1 MLMKM
6 SKYEFVG
13 GKNGGDEDRVTEWE
27 VGLPSIDDL
36 TSLSR
41 LLIPLELA
49 SVFSISPEP
58 YRTIVE
64 VNHSSQTTFS
74 TLHGV
79 NHSTAKGSLFETMNP
94 NPDSD

>member
-27 VGLPSIDDL
+27 VRLPSVYDL
-36 TSLSR
+36 TSLSQ

-49 SVFSISPEP
+49 LVFSISLEP
-58 YRTIVE
+58 YRTTVE
-64 VNHSSQTTFS
+64 VNRSSQTMFS
-74 TLHGV
+74 TLHRV

-94 NPDSD
+94 DPDPD

>member
-27 VGLPSIDDL
+27 VRLPSVDDL
-36 TSLSR
+36 TSLSQ

-49 SVFSISPEP
+49 LVFSISPEP
-58 YRTIVE
+58 YRTTVE
-64 VNHSSQTTFS
+64 VNRANNVLNSPWGQP
-74 TLHGV
+74 LDGEGV
-79 NHSTAKGSLFETMNP
+79 AV
-94 NPDSD
+94 